1 MDAMARGRQHS
12 VFSLLLLLLLLGAG
26 PARAQLSLEPVASGL
41 VSPVFAT
48 SAGDGSH
55 RLFFVEQSGVI
66 KVLQPGAFTPTVFLD
81 IQNRVLFNGEQGLL
95 GLAFHPRFLENGR
108 FFVHYSRK
116 RSGATVIAEFR
127 RSETDPDVAS
137 PRQRKLRGVRQPF
150 PNHNGGMLAFGP
162 DGFLYVFL
170 GDGGSGNDPLNKA
183 QNVRSLLGKIL
194 RIDVDRVR
202 GRKRFAAPPDNPFFG
217 RIAGRDEIYA
227 LGFRNPWRGSFD
239 RLTGELYV
247 GDVGQGEREEV
258 NRVVL
263 GGNYGWRILE
273 GTRCTGLEP
282 DPVLC
287 LRPDLIP
294 PVAEYDHLG
303 GRCSVTGGY
312 VYRGVRGSLPNGAF
326 VYGDFCTGEIF
337 LLQNG
342 SSSLALDTGLN
353 ISSFGEDEDG
363 EILVVDIN
371 GAVYRLVNGGL

>member
-1 MDAMARGRQHS
+1 
-12 VFSLLLLLLLLGAG
+12 
-26 PARAQLSLEPVASGL
+26 
-41 VSPVFAT
+41 
-48 SAGDGSH
+48 
-55 RLFFVEQSGVI
+55 VEQSGVI